1 MPDSPPQA
9 APGKS
14 MGKAMLMITWLV
26 VLGLLTLWFGR
37 WEERQYNPNAAPES
51 RLASDQVI
59 VTLNANRWHHYVSNG
74 TINGEPVTF
83 LLDTGATAV
92 SVPANLADKL
102 GLDKGVPMQSQTAN
116 GTVRVWS
123 TRIDQLTLGAITLTN
138 LRGSINPGMQGDEIL
153 LGMSALKQLEIR
165 QQGDTLTLIQRH

>member
-1 MPDSPPQA
+1 
-9 APGKS
+9 
-14 MGKAMLMITWLV
+14 MGKAMLTIAWIA

-37 WEERQYNPNAAPES
+37 WEARQHNPNAAPDS
-51 RLASDQVI
+51 RQSAGQVE
-59 VTLNANRWHHYVSNG
+59 VTLKANRWHHYVSSG

-102 GLDKGVPMQSQTAN
+102 GLDKGVTMQSQTAN

-123 TRIDQLTLGAITLTN
+123 TRIDQLTLGAITLTD

-165 QQGDTLTLIQRH
+165 QQGDTLTLIQRY